1 MTNLPPAPG
10 QPLETAANTGCS
22 AWPAWALRESP
33 GGGGWGRGPLGRRRG
48 DGPPCPRW
56 VAGLRGR
63 SATLGLRYGPDSY
76 GRQQWGILR
85 NGGNPDA
92 ATPRAGRRPSGCKPL
107 SAGTIMTVPAEEA
120 PANYVPAA
128 AVIRR
133 ERALSGFI
141 GRKARVGGCLSG
153 TSNPGAQPPAGS
165 RTGRLECGRG
175 RWNSMC
181 SGGMRRYMEEHRGR
195 RQLAGPSL
203 TLRCESVGSKQ
214 D

>member
-1 MTNLPPAPG
+1 MLR
-10 QPLETAANTGCS
+10 LL
-22 AWPAWALRESP
+22 AW
-33 GGGGWGRGPLGRRRG
+33 GVGKDFIGMGWGRVLSGSRRG
-48 DGPPCPRW
+48 NGPPSLRR

-63 SATLGLRYGPDSY
+63 PATLGLRYGPDSY

-107 SAGTIMTVPAEEA
+107 SAGNIVKVPAEEA

-141 GRKARVGGCLSG
+141 GRKERVGGLSSG
-153 TSNPGAQPPAGS
+153 ISNPRAQPPAGS
-165 RTGRLECGRG
+165 RTGRLEFGRG
-175 RWNSMC
+175 RRNSRC
-181 SGGMRRYMEEHRGR
+181 SGGMRRYREEHRWR
-195 RQLAGPSL
+195 RQPAGPQL
-203 TLRCESVGSKQ
+203 TLRRES
-214 D
+214 

>member
-1 MTNLPPAPG
+1 MTNLPRAPG
-10 QPLETAANTGCS
+10 QPLETAANTGYS
-22 AWPAWALRESP
+22 GQPAWAGRESLH
-33 GGGGWGRGPLGRRRG
+33 GAGWGRGPLGSRRG
-48 DGPPCPRW
+48 NGPPSPRW

-63 SATLGLRYGPDSY
+63 PATLGLRYGPDSY

-107 SAGTIMTVPAEEA
+107 SAGKTLTVPAEEA

-153 TSNPGAQPPAGS
+153 TSNPGAQPRAGF

-175 RWNSMC
+175 ERNSRC
-181 SGGMRRYMEEHRGR
+181 SGGMRRYREEHRWR
-195 RQLAGPSL
+195 RQPAGPSL
-203 TLRCESVGSKQ
+203 TLRRESWGSEQ

>member
-1 MTNLPPAPG
+1 MTNLPRAPG
-10 QPLETAANTGCS
+10 QPLETAANTGYS
-22 AWPAWALRESP
+22 AGPAWGRRESRD
-33 GGGGWGRGPLGRRRG
+33 GAGWGRGPLGSRRG
-48 DGPPCPRW
+48 NGPPSPRW

-92 ATPRAGRRPSGCKPL
+92 ATPRAGRRPSGRKPL
-107 SAGTIMTVPAEEA
+107 SAGKRLTVPAEEA

-141 GRKARVGGCLSG
+141 GRKARVGGRLSG
-153 TSNPGAQPPAGS
+153 TSNPGAQPRAGF

-175 RWNSMC
+175 ERNSRC
-181 SGGMRRYMEEHRGR
+181 SGGMRRYREEHRWR
-195 RQLAGPSL
+195 RQISGPPL
-203 TLRCESVGSKQ
+203 TLRRES
-214 D
+214 